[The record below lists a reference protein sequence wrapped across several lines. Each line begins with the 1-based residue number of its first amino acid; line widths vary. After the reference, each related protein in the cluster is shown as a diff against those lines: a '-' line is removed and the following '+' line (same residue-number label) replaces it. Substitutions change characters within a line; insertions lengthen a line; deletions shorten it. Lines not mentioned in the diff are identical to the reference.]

1 MIPALTELRVRYLH
15 MPATASSRVIQI
27 LQSLHDYEALLAKAA
42 HFNFGLICL
51 SLLSDKISYNDG
63 GFVNFR
69 FLFFLSVLLLGIF
82 KFGIIVFSCRIL
94 DNDCLVYFS

>member
-1 MIPALTELRVRYLH
+1 MIPALMELRVRYLH

-42 HFNFGLICL
+42 HFNFGPICL

-63 GFVNFR
+63 GFVNFLLSFSYSF
-69 FLFFLSVLLLGIF
+69 FLF
-82 KFGIIVFSCRIL
+82 C
-94 DNDCLVYFS
+94 C